1 MFIQYASTDMD
12 KVLLKYTEYNEPH
25 ESLTNKNIIEALS
38 KKEHK
43 NGGLSNDDDCP
54 TSPPTQTQE
63 DSLPPLPHTMNTS
76 PTAGS
81 SSSALHAAAAAAQQQ
96 LLTHP
101 TQLLQNNLNFTG
113 ITGSGSGGLN
123 AGLLDFHKFN
133 QASGSI
139 KNQGNQQGGAGG
151 ASDDEFTSLLLR
163 PPRQVINHYF
173 DLNNAA
179 VAAAGL
185 GLLSG
190 GNARNAAAPSSQTQN
205 QANTSNASSNDAGNL
220 FELF

>member
-1 MFIQYASTDMD
+1 MD

-43 NGGLSNDDDCP
+43 NGGLSDGDDCP

-63 DSLPPLPHTMNTS
+63 DSLPPLPHSMNS

-81 SSSALHAAAAAAQQQ
+81 SSSAALQAAAAAAAQQQ
-96 LLTHP
+96 GLLGSAHP
-101 TQLLQNNLNFTG
+101 QQLLNQSNLNFTG
-113 ITGSGSGGLN
+113 ITNSAQGLN
-123 AGLLDFHKFN
+123 AAAAAGILDFHKFSN
-133 QASGSI
+133 AAAKG
-139 KNQGNQQGGAGG
+139 NQGGGANSAGG
-151 ASDDEFTSLLLR
+151 GSDDEFTSLLLR

-190 GNARNAAAPSSQTQN
+190 GNNPQGQN
-205 QANTSNASSNDAGNL
+205 RTSNNEAGNML
-220 FELF
+220 GSKILPINNLIQNVC